1 MISNKYVD
9 EYINLWK
16 QGKIILNKE
25 RIDLFNYL
33 QKHIYSRD
41 DVYFDEQKIED
52 CIKFIEKWYFP
63 TLPFQ
68 RFIIAN
74 IFLIDKNTDEAFF
87 TEFAIFMGRGGGKN
101 GLISAI
107 SDFLSTPLHG
117 V

>member
-41 DVYFDEQKIED
+41 DVYFDEQKIE
-52 CIKFIEKWYFP
+52 IVSN
-63 TLPFQ
+63 L
-68 RFIIAN
+68 
-74 IFLIDKNTDEAFF
+74 L
-87 TEFAIFMGRGGGKN
+87 KN
-101 GLISAI
+101 GI
-107 SDFLSTPLHG
+107 FQHYHFKGLS
-117 V
+117 

>member
-41 DVYFDEQKIED
+41 DVYFDEQKSRIVSN
-52 CIKFIEKWYFP
+52 
-63 TLPFQ
+63 L
-68 RFIIAN
+68 
-74 IFLIDKNTDEAFF
+74 L
-87 TEFAIFMGRGGGKN
+87 KN
-101 GLISAI
+101 GI
-107 SDFLSTPLHG
+107 FQHYHFKGLS
-117 V
+117 

>member
-52 CIKFIEKWYFP
+52 YIWLGHSFVRQGFLDDVKLEPPIKEWEKMGLLTIVDDDVIEIEYIVDW
-63 TLPFQ
+63 
-68 RFIIAN
+68 
-74 IFLIDKNTDEAFF
+74 FLKAREKIWA
-87 TEFAIFMGRGGGKN
+87 
-101 GLISAI
+101 
-107 SDFLSTPLHG
+107 
-117 V
+117 

>member
-41 DVYFDEQKIED
+41 DVYLMNRKSRIVSN
-52 CIKFIEKWYFP
+52 
-63 TLPFQ
+63 L
-68 RFIIAN
+68 
-74 IFLIDKNTDEAFF
+74 L
-87 TEFAIFMGRGGGKN
+87 KN
-101 GLISAI
+101 GI
-107 SDFLSTPLHG
+107 FQHYHFKGLS
-117 V
+117 

>member
-33 QKHIYSRD
+33 QTHIYSRD

-52 CIKFIEKWYFP
+52 CIKFIENGI
-63 TLPFQ
+63 FQ
-68 RFIIAN
+68 HYHF
-74 IFLIDKNTDEAFF
+74 K
-87 TEFAIFMGRGGGKN
+87 
-101 GLISAI
+101 GLS
-107 SDFLSTPLHG
+107 
-117 V
+117 

>member
-33 QKHIYSRD
+33 QKHIYSRY

-68 RFIIAN
+68 RF
-74 IFLIDKNTDEAFF
+74 
-87 TEFAIFMGRGGGKN
+87 
-101 GLISAI
+101 
-107 SDFLSTPLHG
+107 
-117 V
+117 